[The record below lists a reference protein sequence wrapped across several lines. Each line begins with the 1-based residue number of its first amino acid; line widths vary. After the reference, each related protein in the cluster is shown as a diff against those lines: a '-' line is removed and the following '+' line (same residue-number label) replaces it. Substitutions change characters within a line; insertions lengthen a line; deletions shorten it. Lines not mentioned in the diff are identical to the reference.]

1 MNGMALCAGAGGLE
15 LGLHLALGD
24 AYRTVVGVEW
34 EASAAAVLV
43 ARQQDSSFPP
53 FPVWDSV
60 ATFDGRP
67 WRGVVDIVSGGFPCQ
82 PFSVAGKRGG
92 DSDSRHLWPH
102 IARIVEE
109 SQPGIVFLE
118 NVPGL
123 LTTPLAGGS
132 GFAYELVES
141 DLLRLGYRVACG
153 LFTAAEVGAPHQRE
167 RLFIL
172 AHAGSAGADGWTAFE
187 DGERWQGAPGD
198 DCGTGRALADSQ
210 DDYGRRREWREES
223 GTRPDGERRRGLAS
237 SGSDVADTALGGQR
251 ERGESS
257 GGERQP
263 DGSDERLADPGD
275 GQLSQ
280 PGRGA
285 EGRSRPFANSAH
297 ELPAFP
303 PGPSGRDAWSQI
315 LRDHPDLAPAL
326 SRWDVLTNALRSRG
340 LVPPQHSGKNRRAR
354 RLEEQKTVARARG
367 RADDGEEPLVHPAHL
382 PAATQSELRRVAHE
396 LATDVD
402 LPRAARLRLTGNGV
416 VPACAALAF
425 RTLWGQLADAG
436 HPERTGGVCDEG

>member
-172 AHAGSAGADGWTAFE
+172 AHRESGHVGNATEWKRREDSSGGGGDLEYTTRAQRSRGAGGGTDS
-187 DGERWQGAPGD
+187 ERWAASRSGAGD
-198 DCGTGRALADSQ
+198 
-210 DDYGRRREWREES
+210 
-223 GTRPDGERRRGLAS
+223 
-237 SGSDVADTALGGQR
+237 SDVADATLGGQR
-251 ERGESS
+251 ERGEPS
-257 GGERQP
+257 GGDGQP
-263 DGSDERLADPGD
+263 DGRDFAMADPRVGQLPEPWRGQEGRTGAGSAGAGVLDDTIGQRGRSGD
-275 GQLSQ
+275 G
-280 PGRGA
+280 GREDA
-285 EGRSRPFANSAH
+285 ADVDASSET
-297 ELPAFP
+297 LPPFP
-303 PGPSGRDAWSQI
+303 PGPGDATTWLRI
-315 LRDHPDLAPAL
+315 LRDHPDLAPA
-326 SRWDVLTNALRSRG
+326 VEPALRG
-340 LVPPQHSGKNRRAR
+340 LANG
-354 RLEEQKTVARARG
+354 LEPRMDLTRTAQ
-367 RADDGEEPLVHPAHL
+367 
-382 PAATQSELRRVAHE
+382 LRI
-396 LATDVD
+396 
-402 LPRAARLRLTGNGV
+402 TGNGV
-416 VPACAALAF
+416 VPQCASLAF

>member
-123 LTTPLAGGS
+123 LNTPLAGGS

-172 AHAGSAGADGWTAFE
+172 AHREGGCGFAPWPDHGL
-187 DGERWQGAPGD
+187 GAPEQGSPAR
-198 DCGTGRALADSQ
+198 RAV
-210 DDYGRRREWREES
+210 GES
-223 GTRPDGERRRGLAS
+223 GGL
-237 SGSDVADTALGGQR
+237 GQ
-251 ERGESS
+251 
-257 GGERQP
+257 
-263 DGSDERLADPGD
+263 
-275 GQLSQ
+275 
-280 PGRGA
+280 
-285 EGRSRPFANSAH
+285 
-297 ELPAFP
+297 FP
-303 PGPSGRDAWSQI
+303 PGPGDTGAWQRI
-315 LRDHPDLAPAL
+315 LREHPDLAPAL
-326 SRWDVLTNALRSRG
+326 SINEEWELGIRFPFASKAPEPPVRG
-340 LVPPQHSGKNRRAR
+340 V
-354 RLEEQKTVARARG
+354 V
-367 RADDGEEPLVHPAHL
+367 DG
-382 PAATQSELRRVAHE
+382 
-396 LATDVD
+396 LAPGMD
-402 LPRAARLRLTGNGV
+402 LPRAARLRITGNGV
-416 VPACAALAF
+416 VPQCASLAF
-425 RTLWGQLADAG
+425 RTLWGQLEGAMNDWPTPRTTDQDGTYSHANAMSTRRLDLRIASQRWEADNWPTPDTQNARG
-436 HPERTGGVCDEG
+436 GQMRTEAKGKHAMSLHHVVAEWEGYR